1 LKHKRRFKPVIP
13 VQNVDP
19 KNSIEILNADIEV
32 LEVLESESRKP
43 TIQTLPLESY
53 QRKSQESMQM
63 GNVYRHSELGNS
75 AVDISVQDLSL
86 DMGKH
91 KQMGKKQILTA
102 LYGTPPKFT
111 ERL

>member
-1 LKHKRRFKPVIP
+1 
-13 VQNVDP
+13 
-19 KNSIEILNADIEV
+19 
-32 LEVLESESRKP
+32 
-43 TIQTLPLESY
+43 
-53 QRKSQESMQM
+53 MQM